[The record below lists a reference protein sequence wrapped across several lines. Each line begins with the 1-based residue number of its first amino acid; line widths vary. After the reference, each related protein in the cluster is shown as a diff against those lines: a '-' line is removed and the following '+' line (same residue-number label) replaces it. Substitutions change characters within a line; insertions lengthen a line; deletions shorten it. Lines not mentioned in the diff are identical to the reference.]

1 MGQKAP
7 PYPLTPVP
15 PVRGG
20 PGELVLWGLRPH
32 TPRRTIC

>member
-1 MGQKAP
+1 MIRLDVFAKRGSP

-20 PGELVLWGLRPH
+20 PGE
-32 TPRRTIC
+32 